1 METGIL
7 KETTMHSLIHVLMI
21 IFKIFRVIRKRK
33 VSIKSFAVCLTS
45 LQLILDYPAK
55 NPNNL
60 IDLITSDIINFPN
73 PRIIFINFSFD
84 VVYEDKLSVKVQ
96 RTKINDTWINTFKLD
111 NKVLDFKIN
120 NDNYDS
126 FCLKGRFLLELTVK
140 VFESLIHSA
149 RKLIQRID

>member
-96 RTKINDTWINTFKLD
+96 RTKINIPEL
-111 NKVLDFKIN
+111 I
-120 NDNYDS
+120 
-126 FCLKGRFLLELTVK
+126 LL
-140 VFESLIHSA
+140 S
-149 RKLIQRID
+149 